1 MSGDEIRTNRLARLL
16 REGPLDQAKSF
27 AQGMSNAAAS
37 NVSGPVDA
45 LAWLL
50 RKTGLPIPQNP
61 MGGSEWMA
69 EKGLTAAPNNRL
81 AGLLGEGAGLAA
93 PIAAF
98 AKAPQIAGGLLALDD
113 HAMEMGRRGIER
125 YMDKTGMRL
134 KMFIGPSAKTWNAAK
149 AKQAQDLLDKG
160 VSPEQVW
167 SQTGTFRGAD
177 GKLRQEISDHAATMP
192 NFGKNQETKM
202 LSVLDHQS
210 LYDAYP
216 AQQYAN
222 VNITS
227 ESSLPP
233 HLRKLPFKD
242 AKGSYSHGG
251 DNLDDLIEVTAY
263 TPDSAKSTALHELQ
277 HAIQQREGFA
287 KGGSPSQFAGVSAE
301 SQKSLDEINAIL
313 NSGEYSM
320 KEYQTL
326 LQQKRDILNN
336 SAPGLSSNE
345 QYRRLAGEAEARLT
359 QSRMG
364 MNPMQRAASFP
375 PSMFDV
381 PIEQQIV
388 RFK

>member
-1 MSGDEIRTNRLARLL
+1 
-16 REGPLDQAKSF
+16 
-27 AQGMSNAAAS
+27 
-37 NVSGPVDA
+37 
-45 LAWLL
+45 
-50 RKTGLPIPQNP
+50 
-61 MGGSEWMA
+61 
-69 EKGLTAAPNNRL
+69 
-81 AGLLGEGAGLAA
+81 
-93 PIAAF
+93 
-98 AKAPQIAGGLLALDD
+98 
-113 HAMEMGRRGIER
+113 
-125 YMDKTGMRL
+125 
-134 KMFIGPSAKTWNAAK
+134 
-149 AKQAQDLLDKG
+149 
-160 VSPEQVW
+160 
-167 SQTGTFRGAD
+167 
-177 GKLRQEISDHAATMP
+177 
-192 NFGKNQETKM
+192 
-202 LSVLDHQS
+202 
-210 LYDAYP
+210 
-216 AQQYAN
+216 
-222 VNITS
+222 
-227 ESSLPP
+227 
-233 HLRKLPFKD
+233 LRKLPFKD